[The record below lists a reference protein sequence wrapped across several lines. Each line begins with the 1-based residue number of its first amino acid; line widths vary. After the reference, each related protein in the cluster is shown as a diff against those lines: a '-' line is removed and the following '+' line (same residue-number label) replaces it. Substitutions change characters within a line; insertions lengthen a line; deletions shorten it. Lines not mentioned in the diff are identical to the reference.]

1 MNFLHYIHFLLTNG
15 VGLYKINT
23 KALHKNGERI
33 DFRMKTQTKCVQG
46 GYSPKNGEARVA
58 PIYQSTTYKYDCCE
72 DMGKLFDLE
81 AEGYFYTRLAN
92 PTAGFVEEKIA
103 ALEGGVGAMMTSS
116 GQAATLMSVMTICK
130 EGDHVLCS
138 SMVYGGTFNLLGVTL
153 KRFGIDVTF
162 VNPDADYDELKK
174 HLKSNT
180 KAVLGETISNPA
192 LNVLDIE
199 KFARLAHEHD
209 IPLIVD
215 NTFATPVLCRPIEFG
230 ADIVIHSTSKYMDGH
245 AVALGGVIVDSG
257 NFDWKKSGKFPE
269 FTTPDDSYHGVVYT
283 DNFGKCAYITKARA
297 QLMRDLGSSPAP
309 MNAFLLNLGLETLHL
324 RMPKHSENAMR
335 VAEFLENHPKVSW
348 VNYPGLKSSKYRGLV
363 DKYLSD
369 GASGVISFGVCG
381 GKPEAVKT
389 MDNLKLAAIVTHVAD
404 ARTCALHPASTTH
417 RQMTP
422 EQLRDCG
429 IGEDLI
435 RLSVGIEDAEDIIA
449 DLKQALEA

>member
-1 MNFLHYIHFLLTNG
+1 MNI
-15 VGLYKINT
+15 
-23 KALHKNGERI
+23 
-33 DFRMKTQTKCVQG
+33 QTKCVQS
-46 GYSPKNGEARVA
+46 GYTPKNGEPRVM
-58 PIYQSTTYKYDCCE
+58 PIYQSTTYKYDCCQ

-103 ALEGGVGAMMTSS
+103 DLEGGTGAMLTSA
-116 GQAATLMSVMTICK
+116 GQAATLMAVMTICQA
-130 EGDHVLCS
+130 GDNILCS

-153 KRFGIDVTF
+153 KRFGIDTTF
-162 VNPDADYDELKK
+162 INPDDDYDTLQKYIK
-174 HLKSNT
+174 PNT
-180 KAVLGETISNPA
+180 KAILGETISNPS

-199 KFARLAHEHD
+199 KFAKLAHNNN

-245 AVALGGVIVDSG
+245 AAALGGVIVDSG
-257 NFDWKKSGKFPE
+257 KFDWAASGNFPE
-269 FTTPDDSYHGVVYT
+269 FTTPDDSYHGVIYSK
-283 DNFGKCAYITKARA
+283 NFGDKAFITKARA

-324 RMPKHSENAMR
+324 RMPKHSENALA
-335 VAEFLENHPKVSW
+335 VSEFLESNPLVSW
-348 VNYPGLKSSKYRGLV
+348 VNYPGLKNNAYHSLV
-363 DKYLSD
+363 EKYLPNGS
-369 GASGVISFGVCG
+369 SGVISFGVKG
-381 GKPEAVKT
+381 GREKAIKV

-422 EQLRDCG
+422 QQLADCG

-435 RLSVGIEDAEDIIA
+435 RFSVGIEDAKDIIA